1 MIEMSYVSRGKIEAA
16 PSFAGN
22 LNQYYVIRLEVQ
34 KFLFQKSH
42 LDIFIDKIQGKI
54 IKELQEQ
61 FGDCF
66 ATDEYGLQGLSKSED
81 YVELTYIT
89 RIFPIERYEELVTI
103 NIFKEFS
110 QTLYRSHWKIQGLYR
125 RS

>member
-1 MIEMSYVSRGKIEAA
+1 MLAGEKIEAA